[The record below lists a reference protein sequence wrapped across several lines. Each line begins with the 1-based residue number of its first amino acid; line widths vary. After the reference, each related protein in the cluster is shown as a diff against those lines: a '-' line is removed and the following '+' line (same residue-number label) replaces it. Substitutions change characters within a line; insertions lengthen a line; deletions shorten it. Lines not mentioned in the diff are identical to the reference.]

1 MAFAERPRE
10 GSTLW
15 EERWMALAKGLKRSF
30 AVPLFPERV
39 EAVIQAAGAAAA
51 QELARQAEKE
61 AEHRAQES
69 YRI

>member
-1 MAFAERPRE
+1 
-10 GSTLW
+10 
-15 EERWMALAKGLKRSF
+15 MALAKGLKRSF
-30 AVPLFPERV
+30 DVPLFPERV